1 MCNFAGAMKR
11 ISLHSVTAA
20 ILLAGCALA
29 CLPAT
34 AQHSH
39 APQPARK
46 KRVVEPSYAWTA
58 LQPLG
63 LHEPATIDTLMHDY
77 HRLAIPAEQSD
88 AWACTGNLGAEGMN
102 MLYMHRRPMSPFFLM
117 DALSAWTP
125 YLPDQKFYNTRIP
138 MTLLAYNTGGGRDNA
153 QDRLQG
159 VFSGNINSRA
169 QVGANLDYLYSKG
182 SYNYQ
187 ATKDLMWGASGSYMG
202 DRYEFQGS
210 WQHFNLLNK
219 ENGGITDDRY
229 ITDPAALQGG
239 VSNLSPKSIPTR
251 LTAAHT
257 KVVGGELLL
266 NSRYKVGHWHEE
278 QIDDTTTRRTY
289 IPVTSFIWTLNY
301 SDAKH
306 IFHNTSA
313 RDAEKF
319 FAATYLNPQLT
330 DDRTRYWRLSNTVG
344 VSMLEGFHRLAK
356 FGLAAYATYELRDY
370 RQTADTLRA
379 TQPEGALTPW
389 PAGIGD
395 IAPYRRQSLAWVGAQ
410 LTKQRGS
417 ILTYQ
422 ATAELG
428 IAGDAA
434 GEVKAAG
441 SVTARIP
448 LLGDSVA
455 VTGQA
460 SFANTSAPY
469 LMQSYLS
476 NHFIWQNTFGK
487 ERRVRLGGSV
497 AIPRLGTEIEV
508 LTETGQNLIYFGP
521 DATPQQRSGS
531 VQTFWAR
538 IHQPL
543 RLGILHWDN
552 TVTYQTTSDDAV
564 IPLPALAVYSNL
576 YIRAR
581 IATLQLQLGVSCDY
595 YTRYHAPA
603 YQPAT
608 ATFYNQRE
616 LQTGNYPLLTLYAN
630 MKLSKVRFYV
640 MMSHINQGWTG
651 TDYFSIPHYP
661 INPRRFQLGLSIDF
675 AN

>member
-1 MCNFAGAMKR
+1 MKR
-11 ISLHSVTAA
+11 ISLHSIITLL
-20 ILLAGCALA
+20 LLALW
-29 CLPAT
+29 LPAA
-34 AQHSH
+34 AQHNH
-39 APQPARK
+39 APEFTRK
-46 KRVVEPSYAWTA
+46 KRPIEPSFAWIA

-77 HRLAIPAEQSD
+77 CRQAIPSEQSD
-88 AWACTGNLGAEGMN
+88 AWACTGNLGAEGIN
-102 MLYMHRRPMSPFFLM
+102 MLYMQRRPMSAFFLM

-169 QVGANLDYLYSKG
+169 QVGANVDYLYSKG

-229 ITDPAALQGG
+229 ITDPADIQGG
-239 VSNLSPKSIPTR
+239 VSSISPKSIPTN

-257 KVVGGELLL
+257 KVVGGELFL

-278 QIDDTTTRRTY
+278 QINDSTVKRTY
-289 IPVTSFIWTLNY
+289 IPVTSFIWTLNF
-301 SDAKH
+301 SQAKH
-306 IFHNTSA
+306 IFHNTNT

-319 FAATYLNPQLT
+319 FEHTYLDPNLT

-344 VSMLEGFHRLAK
+344 ISMLEGFHRLAK
-356 FGLAAYATYELRDY
+356 FGLSAYATYELRDY
-370 RQTADTLRA
+370 KQTADTLRSSL
-379 TQPEGALTPW
+379 PEGAVTPW
-389 PAGIGD
+389 PAAIGA
-395 IAPYRRQSLAWVGAQ
+395 IAPSKRQSLAWVGAQ

-448 LLGDSVA
+448 LFGDSVA

-460 SFANTSAPY
+460 SFANTAAPY
-469 LMQSYLS
+469 LMQIYLS
-476 NHFIWQNTFGK
+476 NHFIWQNDFGK
-487 ERRVRLGGSV
+487 ERRLRFGGSV
-497 AIPRLGTEIEV
+497 VIPRTRTEIEV
-508 LTETGQNLIYFGP
+508 LAENGQNLIYFGP
-521 DATPQQRSGS
+521 DATPQQHSGS

-538 IHQPL
+538 ATQPL
-543 RLGILHWDN
+543 SVGILHWDN
-552 TVTYQTTSDDAV
+552 TVTYQTTSNDAV
-564 IPLPALAVYSNL
+564 IPLPRLAVYSNL
-576 YIRAR
+576 YILCR
-581 IATLQLQLGVSCDY
+581 IATLKLQLGVSCDY
-595 YTRYHAPA
+595 YTRYHSPG

-616 LQTGNYPLLTLYAN
+616 LKTGNYPLLTAYAN

-640 MMSHINQGWTG
+640 MMSHVNQGWMG
-651 TDYFSIPHYP
+651 HDYFSIPHYP
-661 INPRRFQLGLSIDF
+661 INPRRFQIGLSIDF